1 LRYDVIV
8 MGGGV
13 GGYPVA
19 IHLARKGYKVLLGII
34 S

>member
-1 LRYDVIV
+1 

-19 IHLARKGYKVLLGII
+19 IHLARKGYKVLLVEERYFGENV
-34 S
+34 